1 MKERRKSLAKMLT
14 LQDQLHRLSTWKL
27 AALDRERISLE
38 ETQVATI
45 EAIDRAAVSNG
56 ILVAGATRRQRSIDR
71 QIATNKAEHV
81 TQSQLALEQGAR
93 AKLVERMVDN
103 VEAQFR
109 SKQERSELGD
119 LIDRAVARKNASP
132 A

>member
-1 MKERRKSLAKMLT
+1 MLT
-14 LQDQLHRLSTWKL
+14 LQDQLHKLSTWKL
-27 AALDRERISLE
+27 AALDRERVTLE

-56 ILVAGATRRQRSIDR
+56 ILVAGATRRLRNIDN
-71 QIATNKAEHV
+71 QIATNKAQHV
-81 TQSQLALEQGAR
+81 TQSQHALEQGAR
-93 AKLVERMVDN
+93 AKLVERMVDH

-119 LIDRAVARKNASP
+119 LIDRAVASKNASP